1 MIQRTTVAADA
12 EVLEM
17 LRGEA
22 KRRGVSLAA
31 LAGQILADKAADL
44 RRARRPRFGVG
55 RSASGVSQ
63 QSVDRE
69 DLPAEQ

>member
-1 MIQRTTVAADA
+1 MTQRTTVAAGA

-31 LAGQILADKAADL
+31 FAGEILANKAAEL
-44 RRARRPRFGVG
+44 QRPLRPRVGVG
-55 RSASGVSQ
+55 RSGSGVSQ
-63 QSVDRE
+63 QSVDHE
-69 DLPAEQ
+69 DLPAAQ